1 MRKIVSIAIVTGLFL
16 VNACSKSD
24 NSSGNTTPDKTAKTV
39 QNLSGSYNI
48 TASTANLFG
57 LTLNLYDSLP
67 ACQRDNI
74 IQLDTNLT
82 AQFIDAG
89 TPCVPPT
96 DSTGKW
102 SLSSNSDT
110 IYVAGESSFI
120 KSWDG
125 TTLVLATTINFM
137 GVPVNATSTFV
148 KK

>member
-1 MRKIVSIAIVTGLFL
+1 MRKIVLTAMVIGLFL

-24 NSSGNTTPDKTAKTV
+24 NSSGNTAPDKTAKTV

-48 TASTANLFG
+48 TASTANVFG
-57 LTLNLYDSLP
+57 ATLNLYDSLP

-89 TPCVPPT
+89 TACVPPT

-125 TTLVLATTINFM
+125 TTLVLTTSINVM
-137 GVPVNATSTFV
+137 GFPVTATSTFV